1 MNFIE
6 NNRSARH
13 KDGTEIVY
21 SKAYAALSDFD
32 GKRRSL
38 ELVKAHLL
46 EAQKEVSDAEANLEL
61 SKNALIRALE
71 QHYEGTVPPAIDTM
85 FGLLLIEFNDD
96 DDDVVFK
103 VIETKSYCD
112 LYRIEKTG
120 EEVSA

>member
-6 NNRSARH
+6 NNRSAGH
-13 KDGTEIVY
+13 QEGTEIVY
-21 SKAYAALSDFD
+21 SKAYAALSDFN

-85 FGLLLIEFNDD
+85 FGVLLIEFNDD
-96 DDDVVFK
+96 SNDVALK
-103 VIETKSYCD
+103 VIKTESYCD
-112 LYRIEKTG
+112 LYRIEKIG
-120 EEVSA
+120 KEVSA

>member
-6 NNRSARH
+6 NNRSAGH

-32 GKRRSL
+32 SKRRSL
-38 ELVKAHLL
+38 ELVKANLL
-46 EAQKEVSDAEANLEL
+46 EAQKEVSDAEASLKL
-61 SKNALIRALE
+61 SKDALIRALE
-71 QHYEGTVPPAIDTM
+71 QHYEGIVPPAIDTM
-85 FGLLLIEFNDD
+85 FGVLLIEFN